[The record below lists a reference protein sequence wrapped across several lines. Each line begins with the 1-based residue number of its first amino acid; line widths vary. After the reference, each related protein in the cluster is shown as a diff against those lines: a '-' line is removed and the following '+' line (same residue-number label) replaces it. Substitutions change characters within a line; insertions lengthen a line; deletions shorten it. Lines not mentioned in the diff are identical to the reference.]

1 MSPHRRGDIHLSGHC
16 GELIL
21 EGKWGQVWLVL
32 GWDLLVLGVVG
43 SALGTA
49 P

>member
-1 MSPHRRGDIHLSGHC
+1 MISEAEL
-16 GELIL
+16 GE
-21 EGKWGQVWLVL
+21 VWLVL
-32 GWDLLVLGVVG
+32 GWDLPVLGGVG